1 MAAVSG
7 KTGTSPP
14 TIWMWKSTH
23 VVQSELVDDRVL
35 GAPMSSTNL
44 ATMAPLSVA
53 VAAAWMASSRFGRF
67 ATLVAGRSDL
77 AGRVEDDE
85 APGDGRIPPVA
96 STSWAVR
103 ADTSPKP
110 G

>member
-1 MAAVSG
+1 
-7 KTGTSPP
+7 
-14 TIWMWKSTH
+14 MWKSTH

-67 ATLVAGRSDL
+67 ETLVVGRSDL
-77 AGRVEDDE
+77 AGCVDEDA
-85 APGDGRIPPVA
+85 APADGPGWTPHVA
-96 STSWAVR
+96 PTSWAVR
-103 ADTSPKP
+103 AETSPKP